1 MTSNFF
7 LISFTNNHDILDN
20 EFKTMIDRMLDGYD
34 KTDDYE
40 LRKMIKHILAK
51 DYYKK
56 AVAWFNKFKDADW
69 YRDDLT

>member
-7 LISFTNNHDILDN
+7 LISFTNEHDILDN
-20 EFKTMIDRMLDGYD
+20 EFKTMIDRMLNGYD

-51 DYYKK
+51 DYYEK
-56 AVAWFNKFKDADW
+56 AKSWFIKFKDADW
-69 YRDDLT
+69 YRSDLI